1 MAAALREAIA
11 GPVDVV
17 IDPVFGAAATA
28 AAQVLGEGG
37 RLVNL
42 GGAAGDQA
50 SFSSATLRSRSIS
63 VLGYTNNS
71 LSATQR
77 AQALTSVAAL
87 ASDGK
92 LSVAHTAQPLDRVA
106 DAWLATAAGRAAPRW
121 ILLP

>member
-1 MAAALREAIA
+1 M
-11 GPVDVV
+11 
-17 IDPVFGAAATA
+17 
-28 AAQVLGEGG
+28 LGEGG

-42 GGAAGDQA
+42 GGAAGDAA
-50 SFSSATLRSRSIS
+50 SFSSAALRSRSIS

-87 ASDGK
+87 AADGK
-92 LSVAHTAQPLDRVA
+92 LRVAHTAEPLERVA